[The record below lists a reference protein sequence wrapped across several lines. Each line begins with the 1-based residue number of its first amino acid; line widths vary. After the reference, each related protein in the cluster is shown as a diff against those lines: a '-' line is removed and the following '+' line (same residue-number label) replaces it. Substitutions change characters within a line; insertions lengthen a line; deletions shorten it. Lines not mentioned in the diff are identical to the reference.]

1 MNTRSGHFLGALA
14 LLLFTG
20 LPSAVAQGRTATPT
34 GPKEPTFSRDILPI
48 FQASCQACHRSGTS
62 APMSL
67 VTYEETRPW
76 GRAIKQKVMAREMP
90 PWFSHRSVG
99 EYVDDPSLTDT
110 QIATITKWVDNG
122 APRGNPGDAPAPV
135 EWPPSGWRLGEPDL
149 VLTSPPVHVSAVAGD
164 AFPEVE
170 MVTGM
175 KEDRYLRSIEVL
187 SENDPVVHHLVVFTV
202 GGDGAPLSEAGD
214 DSRCAGGAGC
224 EKLANV
230 AKGASPDVFADG
242 MSRLLRKGSSIRLQ
256 FHLHS
261 NGKNLVER
269 SRVGFRFYPKGY
281 APKHLLVAK
290 AIASGTRLVIP
301 PGVADYQSV
310 FTYKF
315 EREVT
320 LVDFQ
325 PHMHYRGK
333 RMTLDA
339 MLPSGQIQALSDIDR
354 FTQNWQ
360 VNYVYKNPPTFPAGT
375 VLRVTS
381 YHDNSAANKLNPDP
395 TAVVTWGERS
405 VDEMA
410 IAHIDY
416 YETSPLTPKLQDR
429 R

>member
-1 MNTRSGHFLGALA
+1 MNTRCGHFLGALA

-20 LPSAVAQGRTATPT
+20 LPSAVAQGRMATSA
-34 GPKEPTFSRDILPI
+34 GPKEPTFTRDILPI
-48 FQASCQACHRSGTS
+48 LQVSCQACHRSGTS

-67 VTYEETRPW
+67 MTYEETRPW
-76 GRAIKQKVMAREMP
+76 GRAIKQKIMAREMP
-90 PWFSHRSVG
+90 PWFSSRSVG

-122 APRGNPGDAPAPV
+122 APRGNPVDAPAPI
-135 EWPPSGWRLGEPDL
+135 EWPPSGWQLGEPDL
-149 VLTSPPVHVSAVAGD
+149 VLTSPPVQVSAVAGD
-164 AFPEVE
+164 AFPEVQME
-170 MVTGM
+170 TGM
-175 KEDRYLRSIEVL
+175 REDRYLRSIEVL
-187 SENDPVVHHLVVFTV
+187 AENDPVVHHLVVFTV

-224 EKLANV
+224 EKVANV

-269 SRVGFRFYPKGY
+269 TRVGFRFYPKGY
-281 APKHLLVAK
+281 VPKHLLVAK
-290 AIASGTRLVIP
+290 AISSGALVIP
-301 PGVADYQSV
+301 PGTADYQRV
-310 FTYKF
+310 FTQKF

-339 MLPSGQIQALSDIDR
+339 ILPSGQIQALSDIDR

-360 VNYVYKNPPTFPAGT
+360 VNYVFKNPPTFPAGT

-416 YETSPLTPKLQDR
+416 YETSPATPKSQDR